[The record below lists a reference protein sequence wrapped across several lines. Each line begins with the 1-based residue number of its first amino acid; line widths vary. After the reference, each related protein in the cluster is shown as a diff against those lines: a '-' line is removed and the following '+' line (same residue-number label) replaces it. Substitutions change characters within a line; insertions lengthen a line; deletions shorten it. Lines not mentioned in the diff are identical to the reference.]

1 MTRNFGLICF
11 GGYFA
16 GIVQGILGVGSGTFI
31 MGVFV
36 TLDLHPQVAAATSS
50 YQILFIGVS
59 AFVESFVTGHI
70 SLKDA
75 SFLFLITFAL
85 GGLLTL
91 LLYWILKKFK
101 DNKRK
106 KWMLTVMFILC
117 AISALFMIPFLV
129 QSYLDF
135 GW

>member
-36 TLDLHPQVAAATSS
+36 ALDLHPQVAAATSS

-75 SFLFLITFAL
+75 SFLFLITFVL